1 MYTYIK
7 MAGIAVGLLALC
19 CCSSSAGAGG
29 FFGGLIPGTEPHFL
43 KVTKAREM
51 KEIVAELK
59 NFTNDHETQ
68 IKTRFPNAD
77 PDMSNLSAED
87 RAEYMTM
94 AKEKLSSLR
103 NGEICVKVKDN
114 TDENGKFL
122 GQTELK
128 EYGDN
133 VFTLNGTKGKNKL
146 FREYVVGFDEVDDM
160 VGVCIATD
168 KEFNELVNR

>member
-1 MYTYIK
+1 
-7 MAGIAVGLLALC
+7 MASIVVGLLALC
-19 CCSSSAGAGG
+19 CCSSSAAAGG

-43 KVTKAREM
+43 KVTKAKEL

-59 NFTNDHETQ
+59 KFTNDHESQ
-68 IKTRFPNAD
+68 IESRFPNAD

-87 RAEYMTM
+87 RAEYIAM

-114 TDENGKFL
+114 TDENGKFM
-122 GQTELK
+122 GHAELK
-128 EYGDN
+128 EYSDT

-146 FREYVVGFDEVDDM
+146 FREYVDGFDEVGDM
-160 VGVCIATD
+160 VGICTATD
-168 KEFNELVNR
+168 EEFDKLVNR

>member
-1 MYTYIK
+1 
-7 MAGIAVGLLALC
+7 MAGITVGILVLC
-19 CCSSSAGAGG
+19 CLSSSAGAGG

-43 KVTKAREM
+43 KVTKAKEM
-51 KEIVAELK
+51 KEIVVELK
-59 NFTNDHETQ
+59 KFKNDQETQ
-68 IKTRFPNAD
+68 IESRFPNAD

-87 RAEYMTM
+87 TAEYITM
-94 AKEKLSSLR
+94 MKEKLSSLR

-128 EYGDN
+128 EYGDT

-146 FREYVVGFDEVDDM
+146 FREYVDGFDEVDDM

-168 KEFNELVNR
+168 EEFDELISQ

>member
-1 MYTYIK
+1 
-7 MAGIAVGLLALC
+7 MAEILLIVCAMS
-19 CCSSSAGAGG
+19 CCSSSVGGIGG
-29 FFGGLIPGTEPHFL
+29 FLGGFIPGTEPHFL
-43 KVTKAREM
+43 KVTKAKEM

-59 NFTNDHETQ
+59 NFTNDHEAE
-68 IKTRFPNAD
+68 IESRFPNAD
-77 PDMSNLSAED
+77 PDMFNLSAED
-87 RAEYMTM
+87 RAGYITM
-94 AKEKLSSLR
+94 MKEKLSSLR

-168 KEFNELVNR
+168 EEFDGLING